1 MFFSAVADAA
11 GMNMVLAEIVA
22 APPHRCSPERKL
34 SHHRSLPRPH
44 HRLHPRTMWF
54 LPLPL
59 PPLRRCRRRLSPFSD
74 VQGLEILP
82 DQGGASS
89 YGMRAYDDAF
99 SVAIADVVLL
109 IVLAS
114 ASEPSLTAVAEPTR
128 SWRYDD
134 DGIRGGGEGGR
145 VQSRNLG
152 GGIYTLDILSPFSP

>member
-1 MFFSAVADAA
+1 
-11 GMNMVLAEIVA
+11 
-22 APPHRCSPERKL
+22 
-34 SHHRSLPRPH
+34 
-44 HRLHPRTMWF
+44 
-54 LPLPL
+54 
-59 PPLRRCRRRLSPFSD
+59 
-74 VQGLEILP
+74 
-82 DQGGASS
+82 
-89 YGMRAYDDAF
+89 MRAYDDAF

-152 GGIYTLDILSPFSP
+152 GGIYTLDILSPFSPSYTYSSASALGPPRLRLPPKFQEEETAVIAVVIVVVGFSPGRRALGANLGVSKKNRCRCGGGGRRW